1 MDKKKILIIG
11 GIAVVLF
18 ILLLNSFTIVQ
29 PTEVGYVV
37 TLGNMAE
44 QRQNSGLVF
53 HLPFISYVQTVDSKI
68 VKIEENGQ
76 AASKD
81 LQIVTYKVAVSYHV
95 ETDNAR
101 TLILTLGDMSQ
112 INDKIVL
119 PAVMETQK
127 AMTSKYNAEEIITKR
142 EELKQKID
150 EDLMVRLAKYNV
162 VLNEVSIVNV
172 DFSPE
177 YNTAIEQ
184 KQVAQQNALKA
195 EYEKQQATIDAQ
207 KVVIQAQAQATAQ
220 QLLQSS
226 LTNEIV
232 SKMWIEKW
240 NGVLPTTM
248 TGTSGIILPLK

>member
-53 HLPFISYVQTVDSKI
+53 HLPFISYVQTIDSKI

-119 PAVMETQK
+119 PAVMETQE
-127 AMTSKYNAEEIITKR
+127 AMTSKYNALKSPYQHGFTK
-142 EELKQKID
+142 
-150 EDLMVRLAKYNV
+150 
-162 VLNEVSIVNV
+162 
-172 DFSPE
+172 
-177 YNTAIEQ
+177 T
-184 KQVAQQNALKA
+184 
-195 EYEKQQATIDAQ
+195 
-207 KVVIQAQAQATAQ
+207 
-220 QLLQSS
+220 
-226 LTNEIV
+226 
-232 SKMWIEKW
+232 
-240 NGVLPTTM
+240 
-248 TGTSGIILPLK
+248 